1 MSSAKPL
8 DLTLELAPKARFDVV
23 DLRSHFTAEHQAL
36 GAYSRCLYWSCHTTA
51 GFLDRSLAARLS
63 AQHIPTY
70 VDAFRTLFPEGA
82 GYEHD
87 RLERRSDLAPEQL
100 ATELRNAD
108 SHLALIARG
117 FRT

>member
-8 DLTLELAPKARFDVV
+8 DLTLELAPKARFDIV
-23 DLRSHFTAEHQAL
+23 DLRSRFAAEHEALQA
-36 GAYSRCLYWSCHTTA
+36 YPRCPYWSFHTTA

-82 GYEHD
+82 VYAHG
-87 RLERRSDLAPEQL
+87 RPAPRPELDTEQ
-100 ATELRNAD
+100 RPV
-108 SHLALIARG
+108 
-117 FRT
+117 